1 MIKFLETD
9 EGHKYVGKNP
19 LKSNIPDFPSGP
31 VLKTVCFHG
40 SGCEFNPWPGRG
52 GTQEKKKKIQCA
64 KVWGE
69 EETRGCSV
77 LQDEK
82 VLQISCITI

>member
-52 GTQEKKKKIQCA
+52 GTKGKKKSNVLKS
-64 KVWGE
+64 GE
-69 EETRGCSV
+69 RRKPEAAQFYKMKKFYRSV
-77 LQDEK
+77 
-82 VLQISCITI
+82 V